1 MHNHLGKNP
10 KIPQNTQNLLRNR
23 VLLAKKCWVLNQN
36 WHGQGFCDKENKSD
50 IKIKKRS
57 STWQLWRHNHLGKT
71 LKIPKNI
78 RNWLFNRLLLAKKW
92 WFLNENLYGQGFWGK
107 ENKSD
112 IKIQNNKVFDSYNFI
127 ITWGKTPK
135 IPQNAQNW
143 LLNRLLLARKWWV
156 LNQNWCGTV
165 FWGNKNDGDIKI

>member
-50 IKIKKRS
+50 IKIQKRS

-127 ITWGKTPK
+127 ITWGKPLKYHKMHK
-135 IPQNAQNW
+135 IGYWIGYCSP
-143 LLNRLLLARKWWV
+143 
-156 LNQNWCGTV
+156 G
-165 FWGNKNDGDIKI
+165 NDGFWIKIGVEQFFGVIKTMVT